1 MKKFLVGDIW
11 KVKLYPVRGSEQDG
25 VRPCLVI
32 SPNTMNQALQ
42 TLIVIPL
49 TTSHKTWP
57 TRVNILVNNIESQ
70 ACIEHIRSVSKERLI
85 ERMGSASEI
94 EIASVRKHLNA
105 VFAP

>member
-1 MKKFLVGDIW
+1 
-11 KVKLYPVRGSEQDG
+11 
-25 VRPCLVI
+25 
-32 SPNTMNQALQ
+32 MNQALQ